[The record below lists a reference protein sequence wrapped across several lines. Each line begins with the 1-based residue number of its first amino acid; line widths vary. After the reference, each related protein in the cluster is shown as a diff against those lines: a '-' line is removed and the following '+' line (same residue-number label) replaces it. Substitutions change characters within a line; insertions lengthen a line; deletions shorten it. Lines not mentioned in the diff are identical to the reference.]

1 MNLLTIKGLK
11 EIINNQ
17 KLIYSIY
24 AFCKSIYRN
33 NRGRKYKVSLLYQII
48 ITIFKLK
55 YNLPDRVLEKLLNI
69 DHVTISRIVN
79 RISIHLGNLLLPN
92 MDTKTNYYV
101 VDTTTIR
108 VGRGK
113 KKETYSGYK
122 NYHGLKYQVIC
133 DSESNIIEVSKGYE
147 ASIHDKKIFLKEYK
161 DIKDKLDQELEIL
174 GDKAYV
180 GLGKE
185 NVKTSMK
192 RNEIRYKKD
201 KIKGKEKN
209 KALNKKRVKIEHIF
223 ANIKNYR
230 ILRYGN
236 YYSFDKIN
244 TIFKAICQIKMLEK
258 QA

>member
-1 MNLLTIKGLK
+1 MNLLTIKGFK

-33 NRGRKYKVSLLYQII
+33 NRGRKHKVSLLYQII

-79 RISIHLGNLLLPN
+79 RISIHLGNLRLPN

-147 ASIHDKKIFLKEYK
+147 ASIHDKKNIF
-161 DIKDKLDQELEIL
+161 
-174 GDKAYV
+174 
-180 GLGKE
+180 
-185 NVKTSMK
+185 K
-192 RNEIRYKKD
+192 RIQRYK
-201 KIKGKEKN
+201 
-209 KALNKKRVKIEHIF
+209 R
-223 ANIKNYR
+223 
-230 ILRYGN
+230 
-236 YYSFDKIN
+236 
-244 TIFKAICQIKMLEK
+244 
-258 QA
+258 

>member
-1 MNLLTIKGLK
+1 MIIWEANGRNSYLFMGMLPIVVVITINTSTRMATNTGFYLR
-11 EIINNQ
+11 
-17 KLIYSIY
+17 L
-24 AFCKSIYRN
+24 
-33 NRGRKYKVSLLYQII
+33 I
-48 ITIFKLK
+48 ITVFKLK

-79 RISIHLGNLLLPN
+79 RISIHLGNLRLPN

-201 KIKGKEKN
+201 KIKE
-209 KALNKKRVKIEHIF
+209 
-223 ANIKNYR
+223 
-230 ILRYGN
+230 
-236 YYSFDKIN
+236 
-244 TIFKAICQIKMLEK
+244 
-258 QA
+258 

>member
-1 MNLLTIKGLK
+1 M
-11 EIINNQ
+11 
-17 KLIYSIY
+17 
-24 AFCKSIYRN
+24 
-33 NRGRKYKVSLLYQII
+33 
-48 ITIFKLK
+48 
-55 YNLPDRVLEKLLNI
+55 
-69 DHVTISRIVN
+69 
-79 RISIHLGNLLLPN
+79 
-92 MDTKTNYYV
+92 
-101 VDTTTIR
+101 
-108 VGRGK
+108 
-113 KKETYSGYK
+113 
-122 NYHGLKYQVIC
+122 KYQVIC

-192 RNEIRYKKD
+192 RNEIRYKND
-201 KIKGKEKN
+201 KTKGKEKN
-209 KALNKKRVKIEHIF
+209 KDLNKKRVKIEHIF